1 MSLASLAFALRAAR
15 NKLPRKAAAMLAAAV
30 VFCPAGPAFSASIS
44 TVSQSAPANDDGTPG
59 TGNPADPAFADTEL
73 RTGEFSPDVAR
84 PLSTRP
90 TETPDDI
97 ITGSTEIERI
107 TRINLPQAS
116 VDGLRN
122 RMARDTEDEAPG
134 IRLGTFVLRPALTEG
149 IGYETQKVGGGSDER
164 SFSQTT
170 LRGTLT
176 SDWSR
181 HQLTVSGEGVWQE
194 NISGTSETEPSADIQ
209 ADLRLDLAEETIAH
223 ITAGYT
229 FFREDTIAPNAT
241 VDAAQQADVNTFT
254 GGLSFER
261 SLGLLRGRIG
271 ARAIRTTYGDVT
283 LSDGTRLS
291 QSDRNTTAGEL
302 TTRIGYELSPAIVPF
317 VEGKYLRTGY
327 DTTADAF
334 GYRRASDTY
343 TGETGV
349 AVDFGEKLSGELAAG
364 YVLRQFEDG
373 RLSDVS
379 GLAIDGNAT
388 WSPHRG
394 TDVSLDLIT
403 ALEESTTPGESGPIV
418 YALRGT
424 ITREV
429 RENVVARLG
438 GGYVYRDYVDDQGIA
453 DEQVYSVTAGLTW
466 SLNRYL
472 ALDGD
477 VSFEQSRQPGSGDE
491 QIAAVTVG
499 LTIRR

>member
-1 MSLASLAFALRAAR
+1 MLC
-15 NKLPRKAAAMLAAAV
+15 LP
-30 VFCPAGPAFSASIS
+30 GQAFSASI
-44 TVSQSAPANDDGTPG
+44 PAVPQPAAADDAGAALA
-59 TGNPADPAFADTEL
+59 GNAAGLTFADSDL
-73 RTGEFSPDVAR
+73 RTGDTPLEAAR
-84 PLSTRP
+84 PAAPRP
-90 TETPDDI
+90 NGAPDDI
-97 ITGSTEIERI
+97 TTGSTTIERI

-122 RMARDTEDEAPG
+122 RSPRDGEDEAPG
-134 IRLGTFVLRPALTEG
+134 IRLGTFVLRPELTEG
-149 IGYETQKVGGGSDER
+149 IGYEAQKVGDSRDER

-194 NISGTSETEPSADIQ
+194 NISGTGETEPSADIQ
-209 ADLRLDLAEETIAH
+209 ADLRLDLAEETAAH

-229 FFREDTIAPNAT
+229 FFREDTIAPNAIA
-241 VDAAQQADVNTFT
+241 DAEQQADVNTFT
-254 GGLSFER
+254 GGLSLER
-261 SLGLLRGRIG
+261 SLGVLRGRIG

-283 LSDGTRLS
+283 LSDGSELS

-302 TTRIGYELSPAIVPF
+302 TARIGYELSPAVIPF
-317 VEGKYLRTGY
+317 IEGKYLRTGY
-327 DTTADAF
+327 DSTADAF

-343 TGETGV
+343 TGEAGV
-349 AVDFGEKLSGELAAG
+349 AVDFGEKLAGELAAG
-364 YVLRQFEDG
+364 YVLRRFDDG
-373 RLSDVS
+373 RLADVG

-403 ALEESTTPGESGPIV
+403 VLEESTTPGESGPIV

-438 GGYVYRDYVDDQGIA
+438 GGYLYRDYVDDQGIA

-466 SLNRYL
+466 TLTRYL

-477 VSFEQSRQPGSGDE
+477 VSFEQSRQPGSQDE

-499 LTIRR
+499 LTVRR